1 VKRSIIQAIQLAA
14 LAAGLL
20 LLGRWTATQ
29 VETREFQ
36 HRASALLDR
45 ATHPRW
51 SGPRATRTRE
61 QARTT
66 GVVGRL
72 SIPRLKVAGVIAEGV
87 ADKTLDRA
95 IGHVPGTPY
104 PGEAGNFSLAGH
116 RDTFFRG
123 LRSVRKGDRIKVKT
137 ADGSFTYKVSRMRV
151 VSPRSVSVLRNQKK
165 PTLTLVTCY
174 PFNYIGPAPQR
185 WVVQADLVDTPSAP
199 KKSAKSE
206 VRVAAKQ
213 QAKRAGSTLARG
225 DRLRRSDNRRVH
237 TRRLED
243 SKDEE
248 RHVVLRLGI
257 L

>member
-14 LAAGLL
+14 LAAGLT

-29 VETREFQ
+29 LETRDYQ

-45 ATHPRW
+45 VAKRHP

-66 GVVGRL
+66 GMIGRL
-72 SIPRLKVAGVIAEGV
+72 SIPRLEVSGMIAEGV
-87 ADKTLDRA
+87 ADRTLDRA

-123 LRSVRKGDRIKVKT
+123 LRSARKGDRIKVST
-137 ADGSFTYKVSRMRV
+137 ADGTFTYRVSRMRV
-151 VSPRSVSVLRNQKK
+151 VGPRSVEVLRNQKH

-174 PFNYIGPAPQR
+174 PFHYIGPAPQR
-185 WVVQADLVDTPSAP
+185 WVVQADLVEPGPQSQA
-199 KKSAKSE
+199 
-206 VRVAAKQ
+206 RVATRQ
-213 QAKRAGSTLARG
+213 QAKLAGSSLAGG
-225 DRLRRSDNRRVH
+225 DRLRTSRNRRVH
-237 TRRLED
+237 PRRLENP
-243 SKDEE
+243 KDEE